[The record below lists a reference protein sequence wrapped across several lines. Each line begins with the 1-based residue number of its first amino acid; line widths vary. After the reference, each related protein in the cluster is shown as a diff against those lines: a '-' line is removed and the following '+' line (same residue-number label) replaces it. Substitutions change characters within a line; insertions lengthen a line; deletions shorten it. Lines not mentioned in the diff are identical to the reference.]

1 MSHLMVNIM
10 DCINYNIGQ
19 MIRKKR
25 QKLQISA
32 ADLSASLG
40 ISQQHLSRYERGEV
54 RINVEWLIKVSRVL
68 DIAIESYFVNSRINF
83 WEDYYSMGNCLMVT
97 KNKR

>member
-1 MSHLMVNIM
+1 M

-32 ADLSASLG
+32 ADLSVLLG
-40 ISQQHLSRYERGEV
+40 ISKKHLSRYEKGEV
-54 RINVEWLIKVSRVL
+54 KINVKWLIKVSRVL
-68 DIAIESYFVNSRINF
+68 DIAIKSYFVNSRINF
-83 WEDYYSMGNCLMVT
+83 WEDYYSMGNYLMVT